1 MPPMVSVIAIVPAPV
16 VGTVVAI
23 VTVTG
28 PVISVWII
36 VGVRTII
43 DRTGDAKAKTKADVG
58 LRFWLGDKRQ
68 STNSSQKK

>member
-1 MPPMVSVIAIVPAPV
+1 MVLVVAIVPVPV
-16 VGTVVAI
+16 VRTVVAI
-23 VTVTG
+23 VTVTR
-28 PVISVWII
+28 PVISLRI

-43 DRTGDAKAKTKADVG
+43 GRTRHAKAETKADVG